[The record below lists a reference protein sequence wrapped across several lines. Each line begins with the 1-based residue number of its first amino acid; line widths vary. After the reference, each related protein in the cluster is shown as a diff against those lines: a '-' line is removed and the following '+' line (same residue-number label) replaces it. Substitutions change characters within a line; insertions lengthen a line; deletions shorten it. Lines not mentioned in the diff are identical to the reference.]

1 MKGGDFIAKLAAKSG
16 INLADEK
23 NKDLARAIALITNEL
38 PDEAVTKMSGALMN
52 IDDARNNIDLKKHFT
67 AAVLDGVD
75 VEINKAMEEL
85 GFEVADKEAIK
96 ATETSFK
103 KIGALSKKIAE
114 LEKQKAGASGK
125 DKSDLQV
132 KINELTTQL
141 ASLPKQHAEEIKS
154 INSQWEQK
162 FTTTQIRS
170 MLNGKKY
177 ANDQVPLDVNV
188 ETALVLL
195 NRELEKSGAKY
206 VNVNGQL
213 VLRQLADDKLDWIN
227 PSNEKPTF
235 EQFLDGV
242 LASNKLIAVQQ
253 AAAAGQNGAGTYV
266 PPANISG
273 NGNGNANPSV
283 LASMQEDL
291 RALEAMPN

>member
-1 MKGGDFIAKLAAKSG
+1 MKGGDFLAKLAAKSG

-23 NKDLARAIALITNEL
+23 NKDLATAIAAITNEL
-38 PDEAVTKMSGALMN
+38 PEEAVTKMSGALLNM
-52 IDDARNNIDLKKHFT
+52 DDAKNNLDLKKHFT
-67 AAVLDGVD
+67 AAVFDGGD
-75 VEINKAMEEL
+75 AEINKVMDEM
-85 GFEVADKEAIK
+85 GFDIADKEAVK
-96 ATETSFK
+96 NSETFFK
-103 KIGALSKKIAE
+103 KIGALSRQIKALESKKVDAT
-114 LEKQKAGASGK
+114 GK
-125 DKSDLQV
+125 DKSDLQT

-141 ASLPKQHAEEIKS
+141 ANLPKQHAEEVK
-154 INSQWEQK
+154 NLNAQWEQK
-162 FTTTQIRS
+162 FITTQIRS

-227 PSNEKPTF
+227 PSNEKPSF

-266 PPANISG
+266 PPQNINGGG
-273 NGNGNANPSV
+273 NGAVNNALLS
-283 LASMQEDL
+283 SMQEDL
-291 RALEAMPN
+291 RALEAATN

>member
-1 MKGGDFIAKLAAKSG
+1 MKGGDFLAKLAAKSG

-23 NKDLARAIALITNEL
+23 HKDLATALAAITNDI
-38 PDEAVTKMSGALMN
+38 PDEAVTRMSGALMN
-52 IDDARNNIDLKKHFT
+52 IDDARNNIELKKHFT

-85 GFEVADKEAIK
+85 GFEVADKDAIK

-125 DKSDLQV
+125 DKSELQV

-141 ASLPKQHAEEIKS
+141 ANLPKQHAEEIKN

-188 ETALVLL
+188 ETAMVLL

-227 PSNEKPTF
+227 PSNEKPSF

-253 AAAAGQNGAGTYV
+253 AAAAGQNGAGTYT
-266 PPANISG
+266 PPANIMG
-273 NGNGNANPSV
+273 GGNGNANPSV